1 MHELAISRAIL
12 EQAVG
17 HAGGRRVRRVC
28 ITVGALRQVVPD
40 SLEFYFGILARETLC
55 EGAELRAH
63 AVPARLRCGCGAEWE
78 LGEPSFRCPDCGA
91 GDAAIVGGEELRV
104 DSIEVEEAECT
115 ARR

>member
-12 EQAVG
+12 EQALA
-17 HAGGRRVRRVC
+17 HADGQRVRRVS

-40 SLEFYFGILARETLC
+40 SLEFYFAILARETTC
-55 EGAELRAH
+55 EGAELQAR

-78 LGEPSFRCPDCGA
+78 LDEPSFRCPRCG
-91 GDAAIVGGEELRV
+91 GGEAAIVGGEELRV
-104 DSIEVEEAECT
+104 DSIEIEEAECT